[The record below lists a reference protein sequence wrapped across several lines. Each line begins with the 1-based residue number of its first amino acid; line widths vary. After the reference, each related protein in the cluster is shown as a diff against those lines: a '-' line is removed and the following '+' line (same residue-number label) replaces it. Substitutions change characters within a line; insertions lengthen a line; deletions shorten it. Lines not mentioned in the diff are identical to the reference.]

1 MDTPA
6 TRLPPAP
13 NIAVIAIQQLDIS
26 PSTVPSEGRPM
37 QLRQRTRRT
46 ATTESFANNAVM
58 TNNTTGEV
66 LDRSPFQRLDGM
78 SPRQMESIQ
87 PPPASSISHKRARTV
102 SQRYTYTDTVP
113 NTEETSFAKTIEAAR
128 MGAILHERRTRRGA
142 ASTMSSQSSDACE
155 DFDTTLTTPTPIEVD
170 P

>member
-1 MDTPA
+1 
-6 TRLPPAP
+6 
-13 NIAVIAIQQLDIS
+13 
-26 PSTVPSEGRPM
+26 
-37 QLRQRTRRT
+37 
-46 ATTESFANNAVM
+46 
-58 TNNTTGEV
+58 
-66 LDRSPFQRLDGM
+66 
-78 SPRQMESIQ
+78 MESIQ

-128 MGAILHERRTRRGA
+128 TGAILHERRTRRGA

-155 DFDTTLTTPTPIEVD
+155 DFDTTSTTPTPMEVD